1 MNFYREAV
9 PFPNTNASASFGKN
23 KGVLLTNT
31 SAIASGNTADLV
43 TYRANGTTAFTRV
56 LVPTGTTQIYQLQ
69 IWGISLGSGFTG
81 AVLS

>member
-31 SAIASGNTADLV
+31 NTAGNTADLV

-56 LVPTGTTQIYQLQ
+56 LVPTGTQIYQLQ

>member
-31 SAIASGNTADLV
+31 IASGNTADLV

>member
-31 SAIASGNTADLV
+31 NTTGNTADLA

-56 LVPTGTTQIYQLQ
+56 LVPGGNTQIYQLQ
-69 IWGISLGSGFTG
+69 IWGISLGTGWTG

>member
-9 PFPNTNASASFGKN
+9 QFGNTGASANFGKN

-31 SAIASGNTADLV
+31 TAVGNTADLV
-43 TYRANGTTAFTRV
+43 TYKANGTTGFTRV
-56 LVPTGTTQIYQLQ
+56 LIAGASTQIYQLQ
-69 IWGISLGSGFTG
+69 IWGISLGAGWTG

>member
-9 PFPNTNASASFGKN
+9 PFPNTNASANFGKN

-31 SAIASGNTADLV
+31 TSTGNTADLV
-43 TYRANGTTAFTRV
+43 TYRADGRTGFTRV
-56 LVPTGTTQIYQLQ
+56 QVAGGLTEIFQLQ
-69 IWGISLGSGFTG
+69 IWGISLGAGWTG